1 MKDRANPFLMSSSP
15 SRSPRYDGPELLS
28 MFESALT
35 LIEANVSELNRLNVF
50 PVPDGDTGTNMYL
63 TVRDIVSKSGPQ
75 ASDSVAEIS
84 IVMARE
90 ALMGGRGNSGVILS
104 HFFIGMAEALEGCAD
119 FGGSELARS
128 LVSASV
134 HAYGG
139 VGHPREGTM
148 LTVMRETADAVEGQ
162 DTDDLAL
169 LLGIASEAALASVA
183 RTPTL
188 LPVLYRAGLVD
199 AGGYGV
205 YVMLE
210 GMRRHVLRD
219 AELDEQ
225 LEPPQPDMGDGNI
238 SPDFLDEI
246 EQEEFGFCT
255 QFLIQGEGLDK
266 DSIMAKLLEV
276 GASPVV
282 IGSEEMLRIH
292 VHTYKPDDVVEYA
305 ASLGSVSHENIQ
317 DMDEQRQRYSADRR
331 SELAGDNSSVVA
343 VVQGEGLA
351 QIFREQGIENFV
363 SGGDTMNPSV
373 ADLLRAIEDAP
384 TDAVVMLPNNPNV
397 ALAAGQAAN
406 LSSKRVRVVPS
417 RTVVQGI
424 AAALEYVPEGL
435 TLDALAD
442 SMEGRLDEVRTGEI
456 CLASRA
462 ADLGDVSVRDDQVIA
477 MLDRQLVY
485 AGDSVAE
492 TLTGLLDK
500 AVTDE
505 TELVSLYWGE
515 PIAERDAERLTE
527 LAEEKYPDI
536 EFETVQGGQPH
547 YHFFISIE

>member
-1 MKDRANPFLMSSSP
+1 
-15 SRSPRYDGPELLS
+15 
-28 MFESALT
+28 MFESALR

-75 ASDSVAEIS
+75 VADSVAETAR
-84 IVMARE
+84 VMARE

-104 HFFIGMAEALEGCAD
+104 HFFIGMAEALEDCAD
-119 FGGSELARS
+119 CGGSDLVRS

-148 LTVMRETADAVEGQ
+148 LTVMRETADAVEGR
-162 DTDDLAL
+162 DTDDLAQI
-169 LLGIASEAALASVA
+169 LGTASEAALASVA

-219 AELDEQ
+219 ADLDEQ
-225 LEPPQPDMGDGNI
+225 LVPPQPDMGDGNI

-246 EQEEFGFCT
+246 EEEEFGFCT
-255 QFLIQGEGLDK
+255 QFLIHGNGLSK
-266 DSIMAKLLEV
+266 DSIMERLLEL
-276 GASPVV
+276 GTSPVV
-282 IGSEEMLRIH
+282 IGSEEMLRVH
-292 VHTYKPDDVVEYA
+292 VHTYSPDEVVGYA

-331 SELAGDNSSVVA
+331 SELVGDDTTVVA
-343 VVQGEGLA
+343 VVQGDGLER
-351 QIFREQGIENFV
+351 IFIEQGIEHFI

-397 ALAAGQAAN
+397 ALAAGQAAS

-417 RTVVQGI
+417 RTVIQGI
-424 AAALEYVPEGL
+424 AAALEYAPEGL
-435 TLDALAD
+435 TLDGLAD
-442 SMEGRLDEVRTGEI
+442 SMEERLGDVRTGEI
-456 CLASRA
+456 CLASRD
-462 ADLGDVSVRDDQVIA
+462 ADLGSVSVEEDQVIA
-477 MLDRQLVY
+477 MLDRELVY
-485 AGDSVAE
+485 GADTLEE
-492 TLTGLLDK
+492 TLAGLLEK
-500 AVTDE
+500 ALDE
-505 TELVSLYWGE
+505 DSELVTMYWGDLLDADA
-515 PIAERDAERLTE
+515 AEDMVASV
-527 LAEEKYPDI
+527 EEKFPEI
-536 EFETVQGGQPH
+536 EFELVHGGQPH

>member
-1 MKDRANPFLMSSSP
+1 
-15 SRSPRYDGPELLS
+15 
-28 MFESALT
+28 MFESALI

-75 ASDSVAEIS
+75 VSDSVSETS
-84 IVMARE
+84 RVMARE

-104 HFFIGMAEALEGCAD
+104 HFFIGMAEALDGCAD
-119 FGGSELARS
+119 FGGSDLVRS
-128 LVSASV
+128 LVAASV

-148 LTVMRETADAVEGQ
+148 LTVMRETANAVE
-162 DTDDLAL
+162 DEDADDLAQL
-169 LLGIASEAALASVA
+169 LEIASDSALASVA

-210 GMRRHVLRD
+210 GMRRHVLKD
-219 AELDEQ
+219 GQLDER
-225 LEPPQPDMGDGNI
+225 LVPPQPDLGDGNI
-238 SPDFLDEI
+238 SPEFLDEI
-246 EQEEFGFCT
+246 EEEEFGFCT
-255 QFLIQGEGLDK
+255 QFMLQGEGLEK
-266 DSIMAKLLEV
+266 NSLLEKLLEL
-276 GASPVV
+276 GTSPVV
-282 IGSEEMLRIH
+282 IGSEEMLRVH
-292 VHTYKPDDVVEYA
+292 VHTYKPDEVVEYA
-305 ASLGSVSHENIQ
+305 SALGTVSHENIQ

-331 SELAGDNSSVVA
+331 SELEGDDSTVVA
-343 VVQGEGLA
+343 VVQGDGLE
-351 QIFREQGIENFV
+351 QIFIEQGIENFV

-424 AAALEYVPEGL
+424 AAALEYVPQGL

-442 SMEGRLDEVRTGEI
+442 SMEGRLDEVHTGEI

-462 ADLGDVSVRDDQVIA
+462 ADLGDVSVREDQVIA
-477 MLDRQLVY
+477 MLDRELVY
-485 AGDSVAE
+485 AGDSVAD
-492 TLTGLLDK
+492 TLFGLLDK
-500 AVTDE
+500 AISDE
-505 TELVSLYWGE
+505 SELVSLYWGDPTSE
-515 PIAERDAERLTE
+515 EDAQS
-527 LAEEKYPDI
+527 LAGVVEEKYPDI
-536 EFETVQGGQPH
+536 EFEIVHGGQPH

>member
-1 MKDRANPFLMSSSP
+1 MSSSQFC
-15 SRSPRYDGPELLS
+15 SPRYDGPELLS

-75 ASDSVAEIS
+75 ASESVAETS
-84 IVMARE
+84 SVMARE

-104 HFFIGMAEALEGCAD
+104 YFFIGMAEALEGCAD

-225 LEPPQPDMGDGNI
+225 LAPPQPDMGDGNI

-246 EQEEFGFCT
+246 EEEEFGFCT
-255 QFLIQGEGLDK
+255 QFLLQGEGLDK
-266 DSIMAKLLEV
+266 DALMAKLLEV
-276 GASPVV
+276 GTSPVV

-305 ASLGSVSHENIQ
+305 AALGSVSHENIQ

-384 TDAVVMLPNNPNV
+384 TDAVVMLPNNPNI

-406 LSSKRVRVVPS
+406 RSSKRVRVVPS
-417 RTVVQGI
+417 RTVMQGI

-442 SMEGRLDEVRTGEI
+442 SMEGRLDEVQTGEI
-456 CLASRA
+456 CLASRT
-462 ADLGDVSVRDDQVIA
+462 ADLGDVSVREDQIIA

-500 AVTDE
+500 AVSDE

-515 PIAERDAERLTE
+515 PISEEDAES
-527 LAEEKYPDI
+527 LAEMLEEKYSEI

>member
-1 MKDRANPFLMSSSP
+1 MTSSASP
-15 SRSPRYDGPELLS
+15 KYDGPGLLA

-35 LIEANVSELNRLNVF
+35 LIEANVAELNRLNVF

-63 TVRDIVSKSGPQ
+63 TLRDIVAKSGPQ
-75 ASDSVAEIS
+75 VSESVADTS
-84 IVMARE
+84 SVMARE

-104 HFFIGMAEALEGCAD
+104 HFFIGMAEALEGRAD
-119 FGGSELARS
+119 FRARDMARS
-128 LVSASV
+128 LSSASV

-148 LTVMRETADAVEGQ
+148 LTVMRETADSVEG
-162 DTDDLAL
+162 DETEDLGRILAA
-169 LLGIASEAALASVA
+169 ASEAALGSVA

-199 AGGYGV
+199 AGGYGI
-205 YVMLE
+205 YLMLE

-219 AELDEQ
+219 SDLDET
-225 LEPPQPDMGDGNI
+225 LVPPQPDMGDGNI

-246 EQEEFGFCT
+246 EEEEFGFCT
-255 QFLIQGEGLDK
+255 QFLLQGEGLNK
-266 DSIMAKLLEV
+266 DGLMAKLLEL
-276 GASPVV
+276 GSSPVV

-292 VHTYKPDDVVEYA
+292 VHTYSPDQVVEYA

-331 SELAGDNSSVVA
+331 SEIEGEESSVVA
-343 VVQGEGLA
+343 VVQGDGLER
-351 QIFREQGIENFV
+351 IFRGQGIENFV

-373 ADLLRAIEDAP
+373 ADLLIAIEDAP
-384 TDAVVMLPNNPNV
+384 KDAVVMLPNNPNV
-397 ALAAGQAAN
+397 ALAAQQAAR
-406 LSSKRVRVVPS
+406 LSSKRVRVVSS
-417 RTVVQGI
+417 RTVMQGI
-424 AAALEYVPEGL
+424 AAALEYSPEGM

-442 SMEGRLDEVRTGEI
+442 SMDSRLDEVLTGEI

-462 ADLGDVSVRDDQVIA
+462 ADLGEVSVGEDQVIA

-485 AGDSVAE
+485 AGDSIAE

-500 AVTDE
+500 AVSDE
-505 TELVSLYWGE
+505 TELVTLYRGD
-515 PIAERDAERLTE
+515 PISESEALDLAEVAER
-527 LAEEKYPDI
+527 KYPDI
-536 EFETVQGGQPH
+536 EFETVYGGQPH

>member
-1 MKDRANPFLMSSSP
+1 MTFSP
-15 SRSPRYDGPELLS
+15 SEPRRYDGPALLA
-28 MFESALT
+28 MFESALQ
-35 LIEANVSELNRLNVF
+35 LIEANVPELNRLNVF

-63 TVRDIVSKSGPQ
+63 TMRDIVSKSGPLVC
-75 ASDSVAEIS
+75 DSAADTS
-84 IVMARE
+84 SVMARE

-104 HFFIGMAEALEGCAD
+104 HFFIGMAEALEGRAD
-119 FGGSELARS
+119 FGANDMTRS

-148 LTVMRETADAVEGQ
+148 LTVMRETADSVESA
-162 DTDDLAL
+162 DTDDLARIL
-169 LLGIASEAALASVA
+169 ETASAAALASVE

-199 AGGYGV
+199 AGGYGI
-205 YVMLE
+205 YLMLE
-210 GMRRHVLRD
+210 GIRRHITRD
-219 AELDEQ
+219 SELDER
-225 LEPPQPDMGDGNI
+225 LVPPQPDMGDGSV

-246 EQEEFGFCT
+246 EEEEFGFCT
-255 QFLIQGEGLDK
+255 QFLLQGEGLDK
-266 DSIMAKLLEV
+266 DALMVKLLEV
-276 GASPVV
+276 GSSPVV

-292 VHTYKPDDVVEYA
+292 VHTYKPDEVVEYA

-331 SELAGDNSSVVA
+331 SEIEADNSSAVA
-343 VVQGEGLA
+343 VVQGEGLEDV
-351 QIFREQGIENFV
+351 FREQGIERFV

-397 ALAAGQAAN
+397 ILAADRAAE
-406 LSSKRVRVVPS
+406 LSSKKVRVVPS
-417 RTVVQGI
+417 RTVAQGI
-424 AAALEYVPEGL
+424 AASLGYIPGSA

-442 SMEGRLDEVRTGEI
+442 SMEGQLAKVKTGEV

-462 ADLGDVSVRDDQVIA
+462 ADLGDVSVREDQVIA
-477 MLDRQLVY
+477 MLDRKLVY

-492 TLTGLLDK
+492 TLNGLFDR
-500 AVTDE
+500 AFSDE
-505 TELVSLYWGE
+505 TEIVTLYWGE
-515 PIAERDAERLTE
+515 PISEREARDLVESAQERR
-527 LAEEKYPDI
+527 PNI
-536 EFETVQGGQPH
+536 EFEIVHGGQPH

>member
-1 MKDRANPFLMSSSP
+1 
-15 SRSPRYDGPELLS
+15 
-28 MFESALT
+28 MFESALH

-63 TVRDIVSKSGPQ
+63 TMRDIVSKSGPL
-75 ASDSVAEIS
+75 ASESVADTS
-84 IVMARE
+84 RVMARE

-104 HFFIGMAEALEGCAD
+104 HFFIGMAEALEGRAD
-119 FGGSELARS
+119 FGAGDMVRS
-128 LVSASV
+128 LASASV

-148 LTVMRETADAVEGQ
+148 LTVMRETADSVEGN
-162 DTDDLAL
+162 DTDDLSTI
-169 LLGIASEAALASVA
+169 LGTASENALASVA

-199 AGGYGV
+199 AGGYGI
-205 YVMLE
+205 YLMIE
-210 GMRRHVLRD
+210 GMRRHVMQD
-219 AELDEQ
+219 AQLDEQ
-225 LEPPQPDMGDGNI
+225 LVPPQPDMGDGNI

-246 EQEEFGFCT
+246 EEEEFGFCT
-255 QFLIQGEGLDK
+255 QFLLQGEGLDK
-266 DSIMAKLLEV
+266 DSLMAKLLEV
-276 GASPVV
+276 GTSPVV
-282 IGSEEMLRIH
+282 IGSEEMLRVH
-292 VHTYKPDDVVEYA
+292 VHTYSPDEVVGYA

-331 SELAGDNSSVVA
+331 SEIEGDDSTVVA
-343 VVQGEGLA
+343 VVQGEGLELV
-351 QIFREQGIENFV
+351 FREHGIENFV
-363 SGGDTMNPSV
+363 TGGDTMNPSV
-373 ADLLRAIEDAP
+373 ADLLKSIEDAH

-406 LSSKRVRVVPS
+406 LSSKRVRVVQS

-424 AAALEYVPEGL
+424 AAALEYVSEGL

-442 SMEGRLDEVRTGEI
+442 SMEGRLDEVQTGEI
-456 CLASRA
+456 CFASRA
-462 ADLGDVSVRDDQVIA
+462 ADLGDVSVREDQVIA
-477 MLDRQLVY
+477 MLDRELVY

-500 AVTDE
+500 AVSDE

-515 PIAERDAERLTE
+515 PISEQDAESLAE
-527 LAEEKYPDI
+527 LAEEKYPEI
-536 EFETVQGGQPH
+536 EFETVHGGQPH

>member
-1 MKDRANPFLMSSSP
+1 MTASEN
-15 SRSPRYDGPELLS
+15 RSLRYDGPGLLA
-28 MFESALT
+28 MFESALQ

-63 TVRDIVSKSGPQ
+63 TLRDIVSKSGPL
-75 ASDSVAEIS
+75 ASESVADTS
-84 IVMARE
+84 RVMARE

-104 HFFIGMAEALEGCAD
+104 HFFIGMAEALEGRAD
-119 FGGSELARS
+119 FGATDMVRS
-128 LVSASV
+128 LASASV

-148 LTVMRETADAVEGQ
+148 LTVMRETADSVEGD
-162 DTDDLAL
+162 DTDDLSTIL
-169 LLGIASEAALASVA
+169 ETASENALASVA

-199 AGGYGV
+199 AGGYGI
-205 YVMLE
+205 YLMIE
-210 GMRRHVLRD
+210 GMRRHVMRD
-219 AELDEQ
+219 AEPDEQ
-225 LEPPQPDMGDGNI
+225 LTAPQPDMGDGNI

-246 EQEEFGFCT
+246 EEEEFGFCT

-266 DSIMAKLLEV
+266 DSLMAKLLEV
-276 GASPVV
+276 GTSPVV
-282 IGSEEMLRIH
+282 IGSEEMLRVH
-292 VHTYKPDDVVEYA
+292 VHTYNPDDVVEYA

-331 SELAGDNSSVVA
+331 SEIEGDDSTVVA
-343 VVQGEGLA
+343 VVQGGGLE
-351 QIFREQGIENFV
+351 QIFKEQGIEDFV

-406 LSSKRVRVVPS
+406 LSSKRVRVVQS

-442 SMEGRLDEVRTGEI
+442 SMEARLGDVRTGEI
-456 CLASRA
+456 ALASRD
-462 ADLGDVSVRDDQVIA
+462 ADLGDVEVEENQVIA
-477 MLDRQLVY
+477 MLDRELVF
-485 AGDSVAE
+485 ASDSIE
-492 TLTGLLDK
+492 DTLAGLLEK
-500 AVTDE
+500 ALDE
-505 TELVSLYWGE
+505 DSELVTMYWGDPLNE
-515 PIAERDAERLTE
+515 SDAEDMVS
-527 LAEEKYPDI
+527 AIEEKFPEI
-536 EFETVQGGQPH
+536 EFETVHGGQPH

>member
-1 MKDRANPFLMSSSP
+1 MTP
-15 SRSPRYDGPELLS
+15 SKSDPLRYDGPGLLA
-28 MFESALT
+28 MFESALR

-63 TVRDIVSKSGPQ
+63 TMRDIVSKSEPLV
-75 ASDSVAEIS
+75 SDSVAHTS
-84 IVMARE
+84 GVMARE

-104 HFFIGMAEALEGCAD
+104 HFFIGMAEALEGRMD
-119 FGGSELARS
+119 FGASDMARS
-128 LVSASV
+128 LSSASV

-148 LTVMRETADAVEGQ
+148 LTVMRETADSVEGN
-162 DTDDLAL
+162 DTEDLAQIL
-169 LLGIASEAALASVA
+169 ATASEMALASVA

-199 AGGYGV
+199 AGGYGI
-205 YVMLE
+205 YLMIE
-210 GMRRHVLRD
+210 GMRRHVMRD

-225 LEPPQPDMGDGNI
+225 LTPPQPDMGDGNI

-246 EQEEFGFCT
+246 EEEEFGFCT
-255 QFLIQGEGLDK
+255 QFLLQGQGLDK
-266 DSIMAKLLEV
+266 DSLMAKLLEV
-276 GASPVV
+276 GTSPVV

-292 VHTYKPDDVVEYA
+292 VHTYNPDEVVEYA

-331 SELAGDNSSVVA
+331 SEIEGDDSTVVA
-343 VVQGEGLA
+343 VVQGNGLEE
-351 QIFREQGIENFV
+351 IFREQGIENFV

-384 TDAVVMLPNNPNV
+384 TDAVVMLPNNPNI

-442 SMEGRLDEVRTGEI
+442 SMEGRLDEVQTGEI
-456 CLASRA
+456 CFASRA
-462 ADLGDVSVRDDQVIA
+462 ADLGDVSVREDQVIA
-477 MLDRQLVY
+477 MLDRELVY

-500 AVTDE
+500 AISDE
-505 TELVSLYWGE
+505 TELVSLHWGE
-515 PIAERDAERLTE
+515 PISEEDAQSLAEV
-527 LAEEKYPDI
+527 AEEKYPDI
-536 EFETVQGGQPH
+536 EFEIVRGGQPH